1 MKRMHAV
8 ALVAAFAFA
17 TPVYA
22 QSTYSDDRRSDD
34 DASTRRGVSLA
45 VRGAYA
51 WPFGDLVD
59 PPAGSAEMSDVFDRM
74 IPLWV
79 DLTLR
84 LGGGIEF
91 GPYFSYGWA
100 SAGDLTG
107 DLDDLGDATDMR
119 IGAQLNYRLTPVGGF
134 APWIGV
140 GAGWEWLSF
149 DDDVITTGGS
159 LESDLNGFDFM
170 IQGGADFRLGS
181 HFAIGP
187 FVAFSVGQFSN
198 GDLLDLPGVD
208 KGWHEW
214 VQVGAKLTLD
224 L

>member
-1 MKRMHAV
+1 
-8 ALVAAFAFA
+8 
-17 TPVYA
+17 
-22 QSTYSDDRRSDD
+22 
-34 DASTRRGVSLA
+34 VSLG

-51 WPFGDLVD
+51 WPFGDLVED
-59 PPAGSAEMSDVFDRM
+59 GEMKDVFDRM

-84 LGGGIEF
+84 LGGGIEL
-91 GPYFSYGWA
+91 GPYFSYGWV
-100 SAGDLTG
+100 SGGGPIEDFGDF
-107 DLDDLGDATDMR
+107 GDARDMR

-149 DDDVITTGGS
+149 DDDLVVGATNI
-159 LESDLNGFDFM
+159 ESDLNGFDFM

-181 HFAIGP
+181 HLALGP

-198 GDLLDLPGVD
+198 GDLLDLPGAD
-208 KGWHEW
+208 EGWHEW
-214 VQVGAKLTLD
+214 LQVGAKLTLD